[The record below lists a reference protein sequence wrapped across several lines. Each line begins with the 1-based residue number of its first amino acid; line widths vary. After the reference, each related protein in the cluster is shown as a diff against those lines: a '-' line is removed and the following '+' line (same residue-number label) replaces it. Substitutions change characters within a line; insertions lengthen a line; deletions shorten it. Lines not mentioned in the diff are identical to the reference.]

1 MASPGRPRK
10 RSIEESLDIALE
22 LFWRQG
28 YEGTSI
34 QDLSEALGVGPS
46 SLYNSFGSKSQL
58 YLKCLERYTEQNVE
72 LQRTLTNEHALT
84 ALHELIDASVVQ
96 YTKSCSQPGCAL
108 LSAPRQCDPEL
119 SQIDDF
125 CVSRRAATMD
135 AIEHTIVRAIQQGD
149 LRTETNASSL
159 ARFIMSTLQ
168 GMSSQ
173 AEDGASRIE
182 LEQVAKHLKAALAT
196 YAAREDKKKK
206 KMA

>member
-10 RSIEESLDIALE
+10 RSIEESLDLALE

-58 YLKCLERYTEQNVE
+58 YLKCLEHYMAQNAD
-72 LQRTLTNEHALT
+72 LQRTLSNEHALT
-84 ALHELIDASVVQ
+84 ALHELIDRSVVQ
-96 YTKSCSQPGCAL
+96 YTKQCSQPGCAL

-119 SQIDDF
+119 SEIDDY
-125 CVSRRAATMD
+125 CVSKRAATRE
-135 AIEHTIVRAIQQGD
+135 AIQRTIVRAIQQGD
-149 LRTETNASSL
+149 LRPETDPSSL

-173 AEDGASRIE
+173 AEDGASRAE
-182 LEQVAKHLKAALAT
+182 LERVALHLKAAISLHQPST
-196 YAAREDKKKK
+196 
-206 KMA
+206 